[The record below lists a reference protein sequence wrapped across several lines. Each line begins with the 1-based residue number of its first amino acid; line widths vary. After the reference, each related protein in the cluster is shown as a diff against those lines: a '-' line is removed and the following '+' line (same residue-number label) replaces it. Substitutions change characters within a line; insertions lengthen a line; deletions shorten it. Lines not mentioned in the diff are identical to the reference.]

1 MRAAAYILI
10 LAMAATVL
18 ACAQCAVACVQ
29 PAPPPCHHSPQKAAK
44 TCEPGIAFDER
55 RHVTAP
61 EIPMGT
67 PSANAPPRELST
79 PSFAALDLAFDAPV
93 RPPGGVLRI

>member
-10 LAMAATVL
+10 LAMAATIL

-29 PAPPPCHHSPQKAAK
+29 PAPPRCHHSPQKAAK
-44 TCEPGIAFDER
+44 TCDPGVVFEEKRQLIVA
-55 RHVTAP
+55 
-61 EIPMGT
+61 EIPMGA
-67 PSANAPPRELST
+67 PSCNAPPCELST